1 MKTKSSHNHHH
12 HLDYFFDVVIFQ
24 SFLFRS
30 LLRSFPPAVRLS
42 AVWAQGWDQG
52 FSVRVNSCA
61 FVAAGLVTSIDESKC
76 SELVNSCSPTPLLT
90 TEAKSRRVADAL
102 GLRISQ
108 PSSEE
113 CMNLASA
120 PRM

>member
-30 LLRSFPPAVRLS
+30 LFWSFPPAVRLS

-61 FVAAGLVTSIDESKC
+61 SVAAGLVTSIDESKVLRA
-76 SELVNSCSPTPLLT
+76 SEFLQPHVSPHHRS
-90 TEAKSRRVADAL
+90 EV
-102 GLRISQ
+102 SQ
-108 PSSEE
+108 G
-113 CMNLASA
+113 C
-120 PRM
+120 